1 MEKKEYIK
9 PEMEEIALNTVQM
22 IAGSSMGFGDGGYAD
37 EEEEVLAT
45 GRRGKWG
52 NLWYKE
58 E

>member
-9 PEMEEIALNTVQM
+9 PEMEEVALNTVQM
-22 IAGSSMGFGDGGYAD
+22 IAASIGIGDENEFAD
-37 EEEEVLAT
+37 DSEVLAT

-58 E
+58 D

>member
-22 IAGSSMGFGDGGYAD
+22 IAGSMGFGDGYAD

-58 E
+58 D

>member
-22 IAGSSMGFGDGGYAD
+22 IAGSSMGLGDGYAD
-37 EEEEVLAT
+37 EEGEVLAT

-58 E
+58 D

>member
-9 PEMEEIALNTVQM
+9 PEMEEVALNTVQM
-22 IAGSSMGFGDGGYAD
+22 IAGSSMGLGDGYAD

-58 E
+58 D

>member
-22 IAGSSMGFGDGGYAD
+22 IAGSSMGFGDGYAD
-37 EEEEVLAT
+37 EDGEVLAT

-58 E
+58 D